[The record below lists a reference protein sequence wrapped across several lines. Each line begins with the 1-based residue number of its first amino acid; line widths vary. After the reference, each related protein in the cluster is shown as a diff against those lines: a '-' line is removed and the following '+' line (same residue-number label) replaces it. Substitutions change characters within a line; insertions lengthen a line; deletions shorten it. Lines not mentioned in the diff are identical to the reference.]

1 MPKSVLEAIAS
12 GVWNFEPEKIE
23 TGDFPHTEALPGT
36 ETKLQ
41 VLSERLRL
49 GLPLWHPN
57 DRRHYSDQ
65 ADSEL

>member
-1 MPKSVLEAIAS
+1 MPKSVLDAIAS
-12 GVWNFEPEKIE
+12 GVWNFEPEKISTHE
-23 TGDFPHTEALPGT
+23 FPSTEALPGT
-36 ETKLQ
+36 ESKLE

-65 ADSEL
+65 TDSDF